1 MQLEDYFDF
10 DNPNGIRIKP
20 TRVNLENVV
29 YAAMRG
35 ETPSQIVRG
44 FPSLTLEKVH
54 ATLAYYYRNQQQV
67 DAYMRDQEAAYDE
80 AKRQHEQ
87 GERPEIVQRL
97 LKLRAE
103 QEGRKLRNGETTTGI
118 FRNPTLT

>member
-1 MQLEDYFDF
+1 MQLKDYFDF
-10 DNPNGIRIKP
+10 DDPNGIRIKP

-44 FPSLTLEKVH
+44 FPSLNLEKVH
-54 ATLAYYYRNQQQV
+54 AALAYYYRNQQQV
-67 DAYMRDQEAAYDE
+67 DEYMKAQEAAYDE

-87 GERPEIVQRL
+87 GERPEVVKRL
-97 LKLRAE
+97 LELRAE
-103 QEGRKLRNGETTTGI
+103 QKGRVSS
-118 FRNPTLT
+118 

>member
-20 TRVNLENVV
+20 TRVNLEDVV

-35 ETPSQIVRG
+35 ETPSQIAHSFR
-44 FPSLTLEKVH
+44 SLDLEKVH
-54 ATLAYYYRNQQQV
+54 AALAYYYRNRQEV
-67 DAYMRDQEAAYDE
+67 DEYMKAQEAAYDE

-87 GERPEIVQRL
+87 GERPEVVKRL

-103 QEGRKLRNGETTTGI
+103 QEGRVS
-118 FRNPTLT
+118 